1 MAESVRRTVG
11 VRESREKDD
20 RMSGVGLTQRHRTP
34 EDPEVTAILTDYT
47 LPSECRKK
55 SRHNANSWIPSI

>member
-34 EDPEVTAILTDYT
+34 EDPEVTAILTDDT
-47 LPSECRKK
+47 
-55 SRHNANSWIPSI
+55 